1 MKKFLNSPEWAELA
15 VFDNHYNNL
24 LSKWPDN
31 TSELTLNQRAVLSYF
46 EVYLKELK
54 LRKPN

>member
-1 MKKFLNSPEWAELA
+1 MKKFLNSIEWAELA
-15 VFDNHYNNL
+15 VFDNHYNTL
-24 LSKWPDN
+24 LSKYTDN

-46 EVYLKELK
+46 EEHLKELK